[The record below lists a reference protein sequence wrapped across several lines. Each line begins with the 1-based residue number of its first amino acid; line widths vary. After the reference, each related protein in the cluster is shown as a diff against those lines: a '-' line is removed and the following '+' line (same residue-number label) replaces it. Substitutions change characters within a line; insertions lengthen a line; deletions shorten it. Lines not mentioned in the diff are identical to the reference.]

1 MTCVVV
7 QFGAVAEKD
16 PPRVK
21 FPNEHC
27 TFPLRPPDAEKNVV
41 PVKIV
46 PLPPP
51 LPEQLASRVEP
62 KPVPFTCIVE
72 VPTVVTVTVATPM
85 PPIPTQESPF
95 FVPPEAG
102 RETTTLHESVNP
114 PALAV
119 RSTVQIKF
127 FGLTVNVTER
137 KILLSFVLLVKVTIS
152 KWVVTLSAVALLL
165 TATSTFVLSPGASE
179 PPILDKLNQ
188 LTTLDTSNVMS
199 EPPSFFNV

>member
-1 MTCVVV
+1 MIV

-27 TFPLRPPDAEKNVV
+27 TFPPRLPDAEKNVV

-72 VPTVVTVTVATPM
+72 VPTVVTVTVATPI
-85 PPIPTQESPF
+85 PPTPTHESPF

-119 RSTVQIKF
+119 ISTVQIKLF
-127 FGLTVNVTER
+127 WLTVNVTGREVVP
-137 KILLSFVLLVKVTIS
+137 LPFVWLVKITVS
-152 KWVVTLSAVALLL
+152 EWSPAFSAVALLL
-165 TATSTFVLSPGASE
+165 TATNTVVLAPGASE
-179 PPILDKLNQ
+179 PPDGDLLIQ
-188 LTTLDTSNVMS
+188 L
-199 EPPSFFNV
+199 